1 MSKNN
6 TPEPVHALVVLKH
19 RGRALQVLSTLFI
32 SAGAERQREGE
43 RGFYNPSI
51 MLLRDVV
58 SHFIC
63 HGLMRHGA
71 CLGLLVIA
79 ASVKR
84 GFMRL
89 TQECGRGGKKK
100 RKRKIIKNMGK

>member
-19 RGRALQVLSTLFI
+19 RGRALQVLSMLFI

-51 MLLRDVV
+51 MLLRDAV

-63 HGLMRHGA
+63 HGLVRHGA

-89 TQECGRGGKKK
+89 TQECIGGGKKK
-100 RKRKIIKNMGK
+100 RKRKIIKNMGE

>member
-6 TPEPVHALVVLKH
+6 TLELVHALAVKH
-19 RGRALQVLSTLFI
+19 RGRALQVLSMLFI
-32 SAGAERQREGE
+32 SAGAEGRRQGE

-58 SHFIC
+58 SHCIC
-63 HGLMRHGA
+63 HSLMRQGA
-71 CLGLLVIA
+71 RLGLLVIA
-79 ASVKR
+79 ESVKC

-89 TQECGRGGKKK
+89 TQ
-100 RKRKIIKNMGK
+100 

>member
-51 MLLRDVV
+51 ML

-89 TQECGRGGKKK
+89 TQECIGGVKKK
-100 RKRKIIKNMGK
+100 EKEK